1 MKKTFIIL
9 FVVGLLLFFF
19 YRDNNNP
26 KGIILDLVRSKKAG
40 ADRLRYTV
48 NLLGIIPVGEA
59 IFSDKGTIDYK
70 GSKVRHLNAEAKNLD
85 IYHFLRKA
93 SASID
98 SYLGLQD
105 HNPVFFGQRLSLSG
119 AKDNYKEV
127 FYDQKSG
134 IITVAGQ
141 QRQMPSGTKDP
152 LSAIFAL
159 RRMDFT
165 KNKDFEFN
173 VNTNQKNYVLKGT
186 SSIKSLNIKGREYEV
201 TFLKARIY
209 RRGKNPYHQSVIT
222 MALVKEGHENIP
234 VLFKVFAG
242 GILINARLEEAG

>member
-40 ADRLRYTV
+40 AGRLRYTV
-48 NLLGIIPVGEA
+48 NFLGIIPVGEA
-59 IFSDKGTIDYK
+59 VFSDKGVIDYK

-85 IYHFLRKA
+85 IYHFLRKV

-98 SYLGLQD
+98 SYLDPQD
-105 HNPVFFGQRLSLSG
+105 DNPVFFGQRLSVSG
-119 AKDNYKEV
+119 AKDNYKEA
-127 FYDQKSG
+127 FYDQKNG
-134 IITVAGQ
+134 IITVSGQ
-141 QRQMPSGTKDP
+141 QRRMPAGTKDP
-152 LSAIFAL
+152 LSVIFNL
-159 RRMDFT
+159 RRMDFA

-173 VNTNQKNYVLKGT
+173 INTNQKNYILKGT
-186 SSIKSLNIKGREYEV
+186 SSIESVNIKGREYEV
-201 TFLKARIY
+201 IFLKARIY
-209 RRGKNPYHQSVIT
+209 RSGKNPYHQSAVT
-222 MALVKEGHENIP
+222 MALVKEGGENIP

-242 GILINARLEEAG
+242 GILINARLQEAG